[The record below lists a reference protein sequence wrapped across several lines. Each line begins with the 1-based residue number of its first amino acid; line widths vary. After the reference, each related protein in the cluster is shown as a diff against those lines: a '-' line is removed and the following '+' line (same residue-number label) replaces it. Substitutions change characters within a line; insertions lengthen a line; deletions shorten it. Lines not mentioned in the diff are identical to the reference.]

1 VKGLLPFGVILFL
14 VIVKFIVIKNSA
26 HVSINLYAV
35 ISRKPDVF
43 YGVMTVTFGVFLF
56 LLAKVEF

>member
-1 VKGLLPFGVILFL
+1 MKQFEVS
-14 VIVKFIVIKNSA
+14 KNGA
-26 HVSINLYAV
+26 HVSGKLYAV

-43 YGVMTVTFGVFLF
+43 YGEMTVTFGVILF